1 MGDLVSMRVSMSAS
15 LAVFF
20 CCCSLLFVGSVAW
33 PSDETLIRMTEE
45 FWLNSSGWYS
55 PFRNETFA
63 PDFVFRGPD
72 IGPLNYNDN
81 YRTLSGNGE
90 NSSSPYHAFPD
101 ITPNSRLLCDAE
113 ACCLI
118 CYEWRAGLAGWHLK
132 TMHSGAMCFASTIP
146 PEHTREIGTRRA
158 ELSKP
163 LVLTSAALARC
174 GR

>member
-101 ITPNSRLLCDAE
+101 ITPNSRSC
-113 ACCLI
+113 
-118 CYEWRAGLAGWHLK
+118 WLA
-132 TMHSGAMCFASTIP
+132 
-146 PEHTREIGTRRA
+146 PEDNAFGRHVFCVHYPTGTHTRDWHFIRYFSFFQALFSGSNAQDWRSISRRNA
-158 ELSKP
+158 SID
-163 LVLTSAALARC
+163 SR
-174 GR
+174 